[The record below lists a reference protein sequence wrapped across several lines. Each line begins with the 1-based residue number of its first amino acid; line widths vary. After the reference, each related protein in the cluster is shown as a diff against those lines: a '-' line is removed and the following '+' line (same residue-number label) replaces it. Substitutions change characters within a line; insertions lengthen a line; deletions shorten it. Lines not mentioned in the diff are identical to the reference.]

1 MNAATPKRILIGKVG
16 LDGHDRGAKVIVRAL
31 RNAGYEVIYTGIRRT
46 PEQIVR
52 TAIDE
57 DVDAIGLSTLSGAH
71 NELFARVAELLAGEG
86 AANIVLFAGGVIPDQ
101 DIPALKE
108 LGFRRVYTPG
118 CPLADI
124 LAGLEEDLQVQGTGT
139 DA

>member
-1 MNAATPKRILIGKVG
+1 MVEAYPDDEGAAWFDAR
-16 LDGHDRGAKVIVRAL
+16 AKFIVRAL

-71 NELFARVAELLAGEG
+71 NELFARVAELLAGAG
-86 AANIVLFAGGVIPDQ
+86 VTNIVLFAGGVIPDK

-108 LGFRRVYTPG
+108 LGFRRVFTPG

-124 LAGLEEDLQVQGTGT
+124 LAGLEEDLHGQCAGAGEV

>member
-1 MNAATPKRILIGKVG
+1 MTAARPKRILIGKVG
-16 LDGHDRGAKVIVRAL
+16 LDGHDRGAKFIVRAL

-52 TAIDE
+52 TAVDE

-71 NELFARVAELLAGEG
+71 NELFARVVELLSEEG
-86 AANIVLFAGGVIPDQ
+86 AGNIVLFAGGVIPEK
-101 DIPALKE
+101 DIPSLSA
-108 LGFRRVYTPG
+108 LGFKRVFTPG

-124 LAGLEEDLQVQGTGT
+124 LAALEEDLLGEP
-139 DA
+139 AA